1 MRWCGEHG
9 CYPRVTLGREDPL
22 EEGMATNSSILGWR
36 IPRDEQG
43 WLGVRWGEQGVHL
56 LLYSF
61 SSELL
66 DLTAAWGPAETQGR
80 KV

>member
-1 MRWCGEHG
+1 MCSDVHMQGLSSFS
-9 CYPRVTLGREDPL
+9 PNPTSTLEGRDTP
-22 EEGMATNSSILGWR
+22 AT
-36 IPRDEQG
+36 RDM
-43 WLGVRWGEQGVHL
+43 LGVRWGEQGVHL